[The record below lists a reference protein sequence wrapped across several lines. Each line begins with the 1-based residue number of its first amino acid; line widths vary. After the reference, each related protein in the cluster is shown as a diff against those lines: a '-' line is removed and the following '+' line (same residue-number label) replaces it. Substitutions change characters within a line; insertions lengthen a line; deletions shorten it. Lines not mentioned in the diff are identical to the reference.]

1 MNHHLPEKVSIIWDL
16 LKLRR
21 YGFIFT
27 SLDSCA
33 VHLEV
38 ACSLDTS
45 SCLLMLQGDLLV
57 DEDR

>member
-1 MNHHLPEKVSIIWDL
+1 MLSKLREKCIVKVSIILDL

-27 SLDSCA
+27 SLDSCS
-33 VHLEV
+33 VHWEV

-45 SCLLMLQGDLLV
+45 SCLLML
-57 DEDR
+57 